1 MIIIVTVRYCG
12 YSITF
17 MGLRL
22 AVYGF
27 GEIGRLLARVAIKR
41 GHEVVGAIDIDPM
54 LLGRD
59 VGELIGEDRIGV
71 RVTSNVE
78 EALKECDLVLH
89 ATGSYLH
96 MVYDQICEV
105 LRFGKSIVSTCETLA
120 YPFYRYPV
128 LARRLDKLARTRG
141 ATVIG
146 AGINPG
152 FLLDSLAIII
162 SASVPRVVEVR
173 AKRSL
178 NALARRESFRRKIGL
193 GLDPGEFESGL
204 RSGRYSGHVGYA
216 ESVCLIADAAGLNLT
231 KIIEMQEPL
240 IAEEAIR
247 CGDHVIE
254 KGRVRGIRGYGI
266 GYADDV
272 ERIRIE
278 FEAAAGS
285 SDYEEIVIR
294 GEEYS
299 ITWRSSGTPG
309 DLGTA
314 SVILSIAE
322 RVEEFPY
329 GLLTMSDIL
338 PYGIG
343 FGGRAKL

>member
-1 MIIIVTVRYCG
+1 
-12 YSITF
+12 

-22 AVYGF
+22 TVYGF
-27 GEIGRLLARVAIKR
+27 GEIGRLLAKVAIER
-41 GHEVVGAIDIDPM
+41 GHEIVGAIDVDPR

-59 VGELIGEDRIGV
+59 VGELLGGDKIGV
-71 RVTSNVE
+71 RVTDDVE
-78 EALKECDLVLH
+78 GALRECELVLH

-96 MVYDQICEV
+96 MVYNQICEA
-105 LRFGKSIVSTCETLA
+105 LRFGKSVVSTCETLA

-128 LARRLDKLARTRG
+128 LARRLDKLARIRG

-152 FLLDSLAIII
+152 FLLDSLVIVM
-162 SASVPRVVEVR
+162 SASIPRIVEVR

-178 NALARRESFRRKIGL
+178 NALARRESFRKKIGL
-193 GLDPGEFESGL
+193 GLDSREFEAGL
-204 RSGRYSGHVGYA
+204 RSGKYSGHVGYA

-231 KIIEMQEPL
+231 RIVEAQEPV
-240 IAEEAIR
+240 IAEEDIR
-247 CGDHVIE
+247 YQEHVIE
-254 KGRVRGIRGYGI
+254 RGRVRGIRGYAI
-266 GYADDV
+266 GYVDDV
-272 ERIRIE
+272 ERIRVE
-278 FEAAAGS
+278 FEAAAAA

-299 ITWRSSGTPG
+299 ISWRSSGTPG

-322 RVEEFPY
+322 KIEEFPY

-338 PYGIG
+338 PYGIS
-343 FGGRAKL
+343 FGSRAKL